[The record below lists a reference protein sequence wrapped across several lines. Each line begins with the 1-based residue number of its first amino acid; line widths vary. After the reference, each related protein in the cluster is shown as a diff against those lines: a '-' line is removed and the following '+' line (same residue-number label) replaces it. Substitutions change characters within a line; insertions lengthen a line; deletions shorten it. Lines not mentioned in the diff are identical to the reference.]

1 MGKTIMGAAGV
12 SLDGFIAD
20 DHDDP
25 GPLFDWFGKGDVAWS
40 LPGSDGESRTTQA
53 SAPTGRRRTESTPTP
68 HSDRP
73 SLCRHTVTLTTKTR
87 AVL

>member
-25 GPLFDWFGKGDVAWS
+25 GPLFDWLANGDVAWS
-40 LPGSDGESRTTQA
+40 FP
-53 SAPTGRRRTESTPTP
+53 APTASPGPRRRRLPP
-68 HSDRP
+68 AADGLRVR
-73 SLCRHTVTLTTKTR
+73 RHRTAIGPAYVGIR
-87 AVL
+87 SR